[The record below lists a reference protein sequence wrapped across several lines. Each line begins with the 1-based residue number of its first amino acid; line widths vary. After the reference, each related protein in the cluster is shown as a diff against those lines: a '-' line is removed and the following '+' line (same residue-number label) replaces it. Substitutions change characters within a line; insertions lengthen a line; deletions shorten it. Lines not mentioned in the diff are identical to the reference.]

1 MAVRLTRLFANC
13 WNTEKKRPS
22 PMKAGSLIHFG
33 GGIQSAH
40 TGRGPAF
47 CRCCSFGARDF
58 GHTGFWFV
66 GVTGLVVIVVGLGIV
81 MAAPGISGT
90 IAFVT
95 ALFLVVVG
103 IFAILFFIRRRK
115 PSDLILEERL
125 SGSAAQDFNQLL
137 GTTGVALTPLG
148 RLAPPVGRKALGSG
162 YRRRVRSFGHRCYCD
177 SSGRAA
183 HIGEKSLETRKEGQ
197 AWNCWFCFF
206 LCYS

>member
-1 MAVRLTRLFANC
+1 MLTLAVVLL
-13 WNTEKKRPS
+13 
-22 PMKAGSLIHFG
+22 FG
-33 GGIQSAH
+33 GAVLLALEILVIPG
-40 TGRGPAF
+40 
-47 CRCCSFGARDF
+47 FGLF
-58 GHTGFWFV
+58 

-137 GTTGVALTPLG
+137 GTTGVALTPLRPAG
-148 RLAPPVGRKALGSG
+148 TAQLAGKRWAVVTEGEYVASG
-162 YRRRVRSFGHRCYCD
+162 TDV
-177 SSGRAA
+177 
-183 HIGEKSLETRKEGQ
+183 IVIQVEGQ
-197 AWNCWFCFF
+197 RILVKKA
-206 LCYS
+206 